1 MAKKRFKLSQDQ
13 IKRLL
18 KRNYGGCIASD
29 RITVDGARVGYMTRD
44 KPTRAE
50 DSGWLFTAGDET
62 QDYMDD
68 ADNFAVYDVNTIAN
82 YDRDIIPFLDASVGS
97 SFERIADG
105 PLEPCEGTEMPDP
118 NATPGWPPPGFPIV
132 EGKHALT
139 NTWSL
144 TLPQPFAR
152 RIEDGSL
159 VLWRPGITLWIAA
172 FNNDQNESQASRLA
186 ELAASMS
193 PEARDRH
200 DHVAGGVTRM
210 RYRITE
216 DAETL
221 MALAIAD
228 SGHLQLAV
236 YFDDPADERVAIQ
249 IVDSIT
255 L

>member
-1 MAKKRFKLSQDQ
+1 MRG
-13 IKRLL
+13 
-18 KRNYGGCIASD
+18 N
-29 RITVDGARVGYMTRD
+29 RD
-44 KPTRAE
+44 
-50 DSGWLFTAGDET
+50 AGSER
-62 QDYMDD
+62 D
-68 ADNFAVYDVNTIAN
+68 A
-82 YDRDIIPFLDASVGS
+82 
-97 SFERIADG
+97 
-105 PLEPCEGTEMPDP
+105 
-118 NATPGWPPPGFPIV
+118 GWPPPGFPVV
-132 EGKHALT
+132 EGEHALT
-139 NTWSL
+139 KTWSL

-172 FNNDQNESQASRLA
+172 FHNDQNESQASRLA
-186 ELAASMS
+186 GLAESMS
-193 PEARDRH
+193 LEARDRH

-228 SGHLQLAV
+228 AGHLQLAV
-236 YFDDPADERVAIQ
+236 YFDDPADEQVAIQ

>member
-1 MAKKRFKLSQDQ
+1 VAKKRFKLSQDQ

-97 SFERIADG
+97 SFERIGDG

-118 NATPGWPPPGFPIV
+118 NATPAG
-132 EGKHALT
+132 H
-139 NTWSL
+139 
-144 TLPQPFAR
+144 R
-152 RIEDGSL
+152 R
-159 VLWRPGITLWIAA
+159 A
-172 FNNDQNESQASRLA
+172 FRSSRES
-186 ELAASMS
+186 
-193 PEARDRH
+193 
-200 DHVAGGVTRM
+200 TR
-210 RYRITE
+210 
-216 DAETL
+216 
-221 MALAIAD
+221 
-228 SGHLQLAV
+228 
-236 YFDDPADERVAIQ
+236 
-249 IVDSIT
+249 
-255 L
+255 

>member
-1 MAKKRFKLSQDQ
+1 MAKKFKLAASA
-13 IKRLL
+13 IKPLL
-18 KRNYGGCIASD
+18 KRNHGGCIASD

-44 KPTRAE
+44 EPSRRE
-50 DSGWLFTAGDET
+50 DSGWLFVAGDET

-68 ADNFAVYDVNTIAN
+68 AKNFEVYDVNTIAN
-82 YDRDIIPFLDASVGS
+82 YDRDIIPFLDAPAGS
-97 SFERIADG
+97 AFERIGDG
-105 PLEPCEGTEMPDP
+105 PLQPCEGTEPPGPD
-118 NATPGWPPPGFPIV
+118 ATPGWPPPGFPIV
-132 EGKHALT
+132 DGHHALT
-139 NTWSL
+139 KTWSL

-172 FNNDQNESQASRLA
+172 STNDQRESQAVRLA
-186 ELAASMS
+186 NLAEAIS
-193 PEARDRH
+193 PGARDRH

-228 SGHLQLAV
+228 AGHLQVAV
-236 YFDDPADERVAIQ
+236 YFDDPADEKIAER
-249 IVDSIT
+249 IVDSIAIR
-255 L
+255 